1 MESRNPVFARTE
13 AMAAGGRTATAG
25 VDAAS
30 IAQLEQAYAG
40 PSAGPVQ
47 TQRMTYNDV
56 IMKTGMTFAVLLVGA
71 GIGWFNPGLAM
82 IGFIVGLVLGLVNA
96 FKKEPSPAL
105 IITYAAFMGV
115 GLGGISLMFQSQ
127 WQGIVQQAILGTLA
141 VFGVALFAY
150 RSGRIRVTP
159 KFQRMVLIGM
169 MGYLAFSLINVL
181 FMVFGSGDNAFGLR
195 SGWMGIAAGLIG
207 VALAAF
213 SLVLDFDFI
222 DKGVQNGIPVK
233 YAWTAAFGL
242 VVTLVWLYL
251 ELLRLIAIFGGQ
263 D

>member
-30 IAQLEQAYAG
+30 IERLEQAYAG
-40 PSAGPVQ
+40 PAAGPLQ
-47 TQRMTYNDV
+47 TQRMTYNEEVLGDL
-56 IMKTGMTFAVLLVGA
+56 ADRRVLLVGA
-71 GIGWFNPGLAM
+71 GIGWFNPAIAM
-82 IGFIVGLVLGLVNA
+82 VGFIVGLVLGLVNA

-105 IITYAAFMGV
+105 ILAYAAFIGV
-115 GLGGISLMFQSQ
+115 GLGGISFAFQPQ
-127 WQGIVQQAILGTLA
+127 WQGIVQQAVLGTLA

-169 MGYLAFSLINVL
+169 MGYLAFSLVNVL
-181 FMVFGSGDNAFGLR
+181 VMVFGSSDNAFGLR
-195 SGWMGIAAGLIG
+195 SGWLGIAAGLIG

-222 DKGVQNGIPVK
+222 DKGVENGIPVK

-251 ELLRLIAIFGGQ
+251 ELLRLIAIFSGQ

>member
-1 MESRNPVFARTE
+1 MESRNPVFARSE
-13 AMAAGGRTATAG
+13 AMSGRAATVG
-25 VDAAS
+25 VDAAA
-30 IAQLEQAYAG
+30 IEQLEQAYAG
-40 PSAGPVQ
+40 PPAGPLQ

-56 IMKTGMTFAVLLVGA
+56 IVKTGLTFAVLLVGA
-71 GIGWFNPGLAM
+71 GVGWFNPGLAM

-105 IITYAAFMGV
+105 ILAYAAFMGV
-115 GLGGISLMFQSQ
+115 GLGGISLMFQAQ
-127 WQGIVQQAILGTLA
+127 WQGIVQQAILGTFS
-141 VFGVALFAY
+141 VFAVALVAY

-159 KFQRMVLIGM
+159 KFQRMVIIGM
-169 MGYLAFSLINVL
+169 FGYLAFSMVNLVLVL
-181 FMVFGSGDNAFGLR
+181 FGFGDGWGLR
-195 SGWMGIAAGLIG
+195 SGWLGIVAGLIG
-207 VALAAF
+207 VTLAAF

-222 DKGVQNGIPVK
+222 EKGVQNGIPEK

-251 ELLRLIAIFGGQ
+251 ELLRLLAILQGN

>member
-1 MESRNPVFARTE
+1 MESRNPVFSRAE
-13 AMAAGGRTATAG
+13 VMSGAGRTATVG
-25 VDAAS
+25 VDAAA
-30 IAQLEQAYAG
+30 IDQLEQAYAG
-40 PSAGPVQ
+40 PAAGPLQ

-56 IMKTGMTFAVLLVGA
+56 IVKTGMTFAVLLVGA
-71 GIGWFNPGLAM
+71 GIGWFNPAIAM
-82 IGFIVGLVLGLVNA
+82 VGFIVGLVLGLVNA

-105 IITYAAFMGV
+105 ILAYAAFIGV
-115 GLGGISLMFQSQ
+115 GLGGISFLFQSQ
-127 WQGIVQQAILGTLA
+127 WQGIVQQAILGTFS
-141 VFGVALFAY
+141 VFAVALFAY

-169 MGYLAFSLINVL
+169 MGYLAFSLINILV
-181 FMVFGSGDNAFGLR
+181 MVFGSGDAAFGLR
-195 SGWMGIAAGLIG
+195 SGWLGIAAGLIG

-222 DKGVQNGIPVK
+222 DKGVKNGIPEK

-251 ELLRLIAIFGGQ
+251 ELLRLIAIFSGNE
-263 D
+263 

>member
-1 MESRNPVFARTE
+1 MESRNPVFARSE
-13 AMAAGGRTATAG
+13 AMSGRAATVG
-25 VDAAS
+25 VDAAA
-30 IAQLEQAYAG
+30 IEQLEQAYAG
-40 PSAGPVQ
+40 PPAGPLQ

-56 IMKTGMTFAVLLVGA
+56 IVKTGLTFAVLLVGA
-71 GIGWFNPGLAM
+71 GVGWFNPGLAM

-105 IITYAAFMGV
+105 ILAYAAFMGV
-115 GLGGISLMFQSQ
+115 GLGGISLVFQAQ
-127 WQGIVQQAILGTLA
+127 WQGIVQQAILGTFS
-141 VFGVALFAY
+141 VFAVALVAY

-159 KFQRMVLIGM
+159 KFQRMVIIGM
-169 MGYLAFSLINVL
+169 FGYLAFSMVNLVLVL
-181 FMVFGSGDNAFGLR
+181 FGFGDGWGLR
-195 SGWMGIAAGLIG
+195 SGWLGIVAGLIG
-207 VALAAF
+207 VTLAAF

-222 DKGVQNGIPVK
+222 EKGVQNGIPEK

-251 ELLRLIAIFGGQ
+251 ELLRLLAILQGN

>member
-1 MESRNPVFARTE
+1 MESRNPVFART
-13 AMAAGGRTATAG
+13 AGMTGGRAASAG

-30 IAQLEQAYAG
+30 IQQLEQAYAG
-40 PSAGPVQ
+40 PPAGPVE
-47 TQRMTYNDV
+47 TGRMTYNDV
-56 IMKTGMTFAVLLVGA
+56 IVRTSMTFGVLLVGA
-71 GIGWFNPGLAM
+71 VIGWFTPQLFW
-82 IGFIVGLVLGLVNA
+82 IGFIGGLVLGLVNA
-96 FKKEPSPAL
+96 FKREPSPPL
-105 IITYAAFMGV
+105 IIAYAAFMGV
-115 GLGGISLMFQSQ
+115 GLGGISLMFQAQ
-127 WQGIVQQAILGTLA
+127 WEGIVQQAILGTFA

-159 KFQRMVLIGM
+159 KFRRMVIIGM
-169 MGYLAFSLINVL
+169 MGYLAFSVVNL
-181 FMVFGSGDNAFGLR
+181 FIMLFGVTDSAWGLR
-195 SGWMGIAAGLIG
+195 SGWLGIAAGLIG

-222 DKGVQNGIPVK
+222 DKGVSNGVPEK

-251 ELLRLIAIFGGQ
+251 ELLRLIAIFSGQ

>member
-1 MESRNPVFARTE
+1 MESRNPVFARTD
-13 AMAAGGRTATAG
+13 AMTGAGRAATVG

-30 IAQLEQAYAG
+30 LDQLEQAYAG
-40 PSAGPVQ
+40 PSAGPLQ
-47 TQRMTYNDV
+47 TARMTYNDV
-56 IMKTGMTFAVLLVGA
+56 VVKTGMTFGVLLVGA
-71 GIGWFNPGLAM
+71 VIGWFTPQLFFV
-82 IGFIVGLVLGLVNA
+82 GFIGGLVLGLVNA
-96 FKKEPSPAL
+96 FKKEPSPPL
-105 IITYAAFMGV
+105 IIAYAAFMGV
-115 GLGGISLMFQSQ
+115 GLGGISLMFQAQ
-127 WQGIVQQAILGTLA
+127 WQGIVQQAVLGTLA
-141 VFGVALFAY
+141 VFGAALFAY

-169 MGYLAFSLINVL
+169 MGYLAFSLMNVVIML
-181 FMVFGSGDNAFGLR
+181 FGATDSAWGLR
-195 SGWMGIAAGLIG
+195 SGWLGIAAGLIG

-222 DKGVQNGIPVK
+222 DKGVAAGIPEK

-251 ELLRLIAIFGGQ
+251 ELLRLIAIFQG

>member
-1 MESRNPVFARTE
+1 MESRNPVFARAE
-13 AMAAGGRTATAG
+13 AMTGAGRAATVG
-25 VDAAS
+25 VDAAA
-30 IAQLEQAYAG
+30 IDQLEQAYAG
-40 PSAGPVQ
+40 PSAGPLQ

-56 IMKTGMTFAVLLVGA
+56 IVRTGMTFGVLLVGA
-71 GIGWFNPGLAM
+71 AVGWFAPQLFW
-82 IGFIVGLVLGLVNA
+82 IGFIGGLALGLVNA

-105 IITYAAFMGV
+105 IIAYGALMGV
-115 GLGGISLMFQSQ
+115 GLGGISVVFASQ
-127 WQGIVQQAILGTLA
+127 WQGIVQQAILGTFA
-141 VFGVALFAY
+141 VFAVALFAY

-159 KFQRMVLIGM
+159 KFTRMVIIGM
-169 MGYLAFSLINVL
+169 MGYLAFSLINLVLVL
-181 FMVFGSGDNAFGLR
+181 FGFGDGWGLR
-195 SGWMGIAAGLIG
+195 SGWLGIVAGLIG

-222 DKGVQNGIPVK
+222 DKGVKNGIPEK

-251 ELLRLIAIFGGQ
+251 EMLRLLAIFSGQ

>member
-1 MESRNPVFARTE
+1 MQSRNPVFARTE
-13 AMAAGGRTATAG
+13 AMSAGGSTTTAG
-25 VDAAS
+25 VDSAS
-30 IAQLEQAYAG
+30 IDHLEQSFAG

-56 IMKTGMTFAVLLVGA
+56 IVRTGLTFTVLLAGA
-71 GIGWFNPGLAM
+71 AIGWVAPQLFWV
-82 IGFIVGLVLGLVNA
+82 GFIGGLVLGLVNA
-96 FKKEPSPAL
+96 FKREPSPAL
-105 IITYAAFMGV
+105 IIGYAALMGV
-115 GLGGISLMFQSQ
+115 GLGGISFVFQQQ
-127 WQGIVQQAILGTLA
+127 WQGIVQQAVLGTLA
-141 VFGVALFAY
+141 VFGVTLVAY

-159 KFQRMVLIGM
+159 KFRRMVLIGM
-169 MGYLAFSLINVL
+169 MGYLAFSLVNVL

-213 SLVLDFDFI
+213 CLVLDFDFI
-222 DKGVQNGIPVK
+222 DKGVQNGIPER

-251 ELLRLIAIFGGQ
+251 EMLRLIAIFSGE
-263 D
+263 

>member
-13 AMAAGGRTATAG
+13 GMTAGARTATAG
-25 VDAAS
+25 VDAATIS
-30 IAQLEQAYAG
+30 QLEQSYAG
-40 PSAGPVQ
+40 PSAGPLQ
-47 TQRMTYNDV
+47 TARMTYNDV
-56 IMKTGMTFAVLLVGA
+56 IMKTGMTFGVLLVGA
-71 GIGWFNPGLAM
+71 VIGWMTPQLAM
-82 IGFIVGLVLGLVNA
+82 VGFIVGLVLGLVNA
-96 FKKEPSPAL
+96 FKKEPSPPL
-105 IITYAAFMGV
+105 IIAYAAFMGV
-115 GLGGISLMFQSQ
+115 GLGGISMVFQAQ
-127 WQGIVQQAILGTLA
+127 WQGIVQQAVLGTLA

-195 SGWMGIAAGLIG
+195 SGWLGIAAGLIG

-222 DKGVQNGIPVK
+222 DKGVTNGIPEK

-251 ELLRLIAIFGGQ
+251 ELLRLLAIFQGE
-263 D
+263 